1 MSGGKKYIR
10 ERVVNLQKRVRDM
23 EAFSKKRVRDME
35 AFSKKLVRDMVVY
48 GKKCVQEGEGYQKSC
63 RPPPSEDIFWN
74 SPKATYISGHFV
86 HSPAY
91 GYPLSLANTEF
102 SATVTSAIFR
112 AKMIS
117 G

>member
-35 AFSKKLVRDMVVY
+35 AFSKKRVRDMVVY

-63 RPPPSEDIFWN
+63 RPPRLRTF
-74 SPKATYISGHFV
+74 SGTALIYGCLLFHGNAFV
-86 HSPAY
+86 TLYHGFFIPC
-91 GYPLSLANTEF
+91 GLSLFKELKINALFFKVIE
-102 SATVTSAIFR
+102 
-112 AKMIS
+112 
-117 G
+117 